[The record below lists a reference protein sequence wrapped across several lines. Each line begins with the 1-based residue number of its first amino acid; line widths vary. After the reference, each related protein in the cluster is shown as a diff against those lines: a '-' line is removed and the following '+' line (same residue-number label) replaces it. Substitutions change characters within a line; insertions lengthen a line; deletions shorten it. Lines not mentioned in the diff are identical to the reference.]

1 MELEELGILNSY
13 FQLYYKTTVFKS
25 VLYWHKKLK
34 LEHTPTPY
42 TKISSKL
49 IKYLNERLNIIKFME
64 ENIGR
69 TLFT

>member
-34 LEHTPTPY
+34 LEYTPTPY